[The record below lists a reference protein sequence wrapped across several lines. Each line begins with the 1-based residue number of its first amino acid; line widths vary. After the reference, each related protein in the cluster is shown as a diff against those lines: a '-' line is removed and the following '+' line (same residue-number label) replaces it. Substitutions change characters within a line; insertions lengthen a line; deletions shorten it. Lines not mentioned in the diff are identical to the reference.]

1 MSLSKWKSFVHCWC
15 HPQGR
20 GPFMSSKLPAFG
32 RAVVPLGPPLSPL
45 ALDFPPLAILFPA
58 LHTFL
63 LPPESVS
70 VFLSLSLYLSEP
82 QSLYPSASP
91 SHSVLLWVFVS
102 GPSSAVSPPAGPTHP
117 HRCWLPTSAVL
128 ARPGREGRWGVG
140 VARGQRVG
148 SKAQG
153 LEQDG
158 GRASRRTRE
167 DGTRP
172 QEGET
177 GTVSGYILSDQGWWQ
192 RGK

>member
-32 RAVVPLGPPLSPL
+32 RAVVPLGPPLSSL

-70 VFLSLSLYLSEP
+70 VFLSLSLCLSEP

-102 GPSSAVSPPAGPTHP
+102 GPSSAGLPPAGPTQP
-117 HRCWLPTSAVL
+117 HRRWPPTSAVL

-140 VARGQRVG
+140 RDWPELLAPRQLL
-148 SKAQG
+148 SSE
-153 LEQDG
+153 L
-158 GRASRRTRE
+158 
-167 DGTRP
+167 TRP
-172 QEGET
+172 P
-177 GTVSGYILSDQGWWQ
+177 L
-192 RGK
+192 